1 MNTSEIYNIFLYY
14 KSYFSSSISFN
25 TCQLFINKYYPIAV
39 KNIHYFYICTFLY
52 ISYIIIRRVE
62 IRVEDGNTKKNE
74 DIQTMSFHHK
84 CGQLSSELIDLKTE
98 FNNFLEKHHIKT
110 NQNSFD
116 IKMIREE
123 LSMLKGRIEVIEEA
137 LTEEE

>member
-1 MNTSEIYNIFLYY
+1 MNTAEIYNIFLYY
-14 KSYFSSSISFN
+14 KSYFSSISFN
-25 TCQLFINKYYPIAV
+25 SFNKYYPFVV
-39 KNIHYFYICTFLY
+39 KNIHYVYIITVLY
-52 ISYIIIRRVE
+52 ILHLLSRTFERTVENRVE
-62 IRVEDGNTKKNE
+62 KQGENRVE
-74 DIQTMSFHHK
+74 DIQTRSFNFK
-84 CGQLSSELIDLKTE
+84 CGQLSSELLDLKTE

>member
-1 MNTSEIYNIFLYY
+1 MLSRTLEKQSENNIG
-14 KSYFSSSISFN
+14 KS
-25 TCQLFINKYYPIAV
+25 
-39 KNIHYFYICTFLY
+39 
-52 ISYIIIRRVE
+52 
-62 IRVEDGNTKKNE
+62 E
-74 DIQTMSFHHK
+74 DIQTMSFIHK
-84 CGQLSSELIDLKTE
+84 CGQLSSELLDLKTE

>member
-1 MNTSEIYNIFLYY
+1 MNTAEIYNIFLYY
-14 KSYFSSSISFN
+14 KSYFSSISFN
-25 TCQLFINKYYPIAV
+25 SFTLLLNKYYPFVV
-39 KNIHYFYICTFLY
+39 KNIHYVYIITVLY
-52 ISYIIIRRVE
+52 ILHLLSRTFERTVENRVE
-62 IRVEDGNTKKNE
+62 NRGE
-74 DIQTMSFHHK
+74 DISTMSFNYK
-84 CGQLSSELIDLKTE
+84 CGQLSSELLDFKTE

-123 LSMLKGRIEVIEEA
+123 LSMLKGRIEVIEDA

>member
-14 KSYFSSSISFN
+14 KSYFSSLYSISLN
-25 TCQLFINKYYPIAV
+25 TCINKYYPVAV
-39 KNIHYFYICTFLY
+39 KNIHYVYIITVLY
-52 ISYIIIRRVE
+52 ILYQLSRTLERPE
-62 IRVEDGNTKKNE
+62 ENNKKME
-74 DIQTMSFHHK
+74 DIPTMSFNHK
-84 CGQLSSELIDLKTE
+84 CGQLSSGLLDLKTE

-110 NQNSFD
+110 NQNSLD
-116 IKMIREE
+116 IKLIREE